1 MKTKR
6 NLLNLKTLNQRSII
20 NKIFLLLI
28 ISLIF
33 ISCEENKEG
42 KDIIPETNGLIRNE
56 EDARL
61 VAIDLN
67 DILEE
72 IRDDLDY
79 GYSYMNYSPDG
90 TYTVNGSAY
99 SGPIFSGAYT
109 WEYIKKFTVSFNN
122 HNHQNR
128 TTIKSGT
135 ISYSFTDY
143 STSGYNL
150 IIDVRSTSTISF
162 TMKTEGYTIEDKITN
177 LVMGDRDNN
186 QYTIGC
192 SFTSSDGTRYAVKA
206 Y

>member
-6 NLLNLKTLNQRSII
+6 NISCKV
-20 NKIFLLLI
+20 LLLFT
-28 ISLIF
+28 IF
-33 ISCEENKEG
+33 ALLLSCEKEEEI
-42 KDIIPETNGLIRNE
+42 KIETNGVIRNE

-67 DILEE
+67 NILED

-79 GYSYMNYSPDG
+79 GYTYTNYSPDG

-109 WEYIKKFTVSFNN
+109 YEYIKKFTVSFNN
-122 HNHQNR
+122 YTYQNR
-128 TTIKSGT
+128 TTIESGT

-143 STSGYNL
+143 SSSGYHL
-150 IIDVRSTSTISF
+150 IIDIRSTSEISI
-162 TMKTEGYTIEDKITN
+162 KSETESYTIEDKITN
-177 LVMGDRDNN
+177 LVMADRDDN
-186 QYTIGC
+186 QYMIGG
-192 SFTSSDGTRYAVKA
+192 SFKNSNGTTYSVKA